1 VPESAAEIHGV
12 AGSPMTRGRNRSKGD
27 SDGETPHLESTADGP
42 GIDDR
47 GNMQH
52 AAPIETSETETAD
65 ARGAIGGMTPLT
77 QSKMHAAPV
86 PAPAPEQPVPRRS
99 ALAIEILSFVLIAF
113 LVVSALLFNFA
124 SPGRLIN
131 APSGVTVQLPP
142 MPAEP
147 APAVA
152 TAAPVAREDQPLAE
166 APPPSSA
173 APSSADAAPP
183 SSAAL
188 PDVQPQ
194 AGSDAAPR
202 AEPPAETAALPP
214 AAAPVAPDAA
224 TGSRSEA
231 LPEPPTPAAPA
242 ATTAPVEETASL
254 PPLSAEETEA
264 LIRHGDALLGTG
276 DIVAARSSYER
287 AALGGNRVAALGVA
301 KTYDPVFLSQAG
313 ARGLRGD
320 PARAALWYGKAAA
333 AGDRQAQQRLRQ
345 LRAQFPQ

>member
-12 AGSPMTRGRNRSKGD
+12 AGSRMTRGRNRSKGD
-27 SDGETPHLESTADGP
+27 SDAGATHLEGTADGP

-47 GNMQH
+47 GNMH
-52 AAPIETSETETAD
+52 ATPIETSETETAD
-65 ARGAIGGMTPLT
+65 ARPAIRDVMPLT
-77 QSKMHAAPV
+77 QSKMHATPTPV
-86 PAPAPEQPVPRRS
+86 PEQPVVPRRS
-99 ALAIEILSFVLIAF
+99 ALLIEILSFVLIAF

-124 SPGRLIN
+124 TPGRLIN

-147 APAVA
+147 PPAEP
-152 TAAPVAREDQPLAE
+152 AAVPVAQEEQPTAE
-166 APPPSSA
+166 SAPPR
-173 APSSADAAPP
+173 
-183 SSAAL
+183 SAAL

-194 AGSDAAPR
+194 AGSEAASR
-202 AEPPAETAALPP
+202 AEPPVEAAALPP

-224 TGSRSEA
+224 PDATSEA
-231 LPEPPTPAAPA
+231 APEPTTTATPTPAP
-242 ATTAPVEETASL
+242 TTAPVEETASL
-254 PPLSAEETEA
+254 PLSSEETEA
-264 LIRHGDALLGTG
+264 LIRHGDDLLGTG

-287 AALGGNRVAALGVA
+287 AAAGGSRVAALGVA

-313 ARGLRGD
+313 VRGLRGD

>member
-1 VPESAAEIHGV
+1 
-12 AGSPMTRGRNRSKGD
+12 
-27 SDGETPHLESTADGP
+27 
-42 GIDDR
+42 
-47 GNMQH
+47 MQH

-147 APAVA
+147 APAVPA
-152 TAAPVAREDQPLAE
+152 PAPVAREDVPAPAAVAREAVPAAE
-166 APPPSSA
+166 
-173 APSSADAAPP
+173 AAPP

-194 AGSDAAPR
+194 AGSDAAPK

-214 AAAPVAPDAA
+214 AAIPVPTDA
-224 TGSRSEA
+224 RSEVVPEIPTA
-231 LPEPPTPAAPA
+231 AAPEPSPA
-242 ATTAPVEETASL
+242 ATTATVEETASL
-254 PPLSAEETEA
+254 PPLSAEETQA
-264 LIRHGDALLGTG
+264 LIRHGDELLGIG

-287 AALGGNRVAALGVA
+287 AALDGNRVAALGVA

-313 ARGLRGD
+313 VRGLRGD

>member
-1 VPESAAEIHGV
+1 
-12 AGSPMTRGRNRSKGD
+12 MTRARNRSKGD
-27 SDGETPHLESTADGP
+27 SDGEAPHLESTADGP

-47 GNMQH
+47 GKMQN
-52 AAPIETSETETAD
+52 AARGETSETETAD
-65 ARGAIGGMTPLT
+65 ARWAPGGVMPPLT
-77 QSKMHAAPV
+77 QSKMHATPV

-99 ALAIEILSFVLIAF
+99 ALVIEILSFVVIAF

-124 SPGRLIN
+124 GPGRLIN
-131 APSGVTVQLPP
+131 ARSGVTVQLPP

-147 APAVA
+147 APAVPA
-152 TAAPVAREDQPLAE
+152 PAPVAREAVPDAE
-166 APPPSSA
+166 
-173 APSSADAAPP
+173 AAPP

-194 AGSDAAPR
+194 AGSDAAPK

-214 AAAPVAPDAA
+214 AAIPVPTDA
-224 TGSRSEA
+224 RSEVVPEIPTA
-231 LPEPPTPAAPA
+231 AAPEPSPA
-242 ATTAPVEETASL
+242 ATTATVEETASL
-254 PPLSAEETEA
+254 PPLSAEETQA
-264 LIRHGDALLGTG
+264 LIRHGDELLGIG

-287 AALGGNRVAALGVA
+287 AALDGNRVAALGVA

-313 ARGLRGD
+313 VRGLRGD